1 MPIDIRINEIQTD
14 MNVLDPSALL
24 TPQVRD
30 QIVRA
35 VLAALDERMRDR
47 RNQEDERSLGSQRE
61 RQRRE

>member
-35 VLAALDERMRDR
+35 VLAALDERMRDL

>member
-1 MPIDIRINEIQTD
+1 MPLDIRINEIQTD

-35 VLAALDERMRDR
+35 VLAALEERMRDR
-47 RNQEDERSLGSQRE
+47 RQQENERSLGSQRD
-61 RQRRE
+61 RQGRE